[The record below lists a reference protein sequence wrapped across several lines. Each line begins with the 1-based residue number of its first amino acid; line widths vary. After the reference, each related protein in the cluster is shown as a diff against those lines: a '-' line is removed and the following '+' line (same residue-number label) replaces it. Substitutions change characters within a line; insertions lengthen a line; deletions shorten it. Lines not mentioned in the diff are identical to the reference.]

1 MIRDLDRLKWLVL
14 REFHVLPTGR
24 EAREMTD
31 TDVLWCGMMLAM
43 DAGVTV
49 TVNEKFDRARFER
62 LKEAS
67 ACGNGL

>member
-1 MIRDLDRLKWLVL
+1 MSMRDLERLKWLVL

-43 DAGVTV
+43 ERGLTV
-49 TVNEKFDRARFER
+49 AWNEKFDRSRFEE
-62 LKEAS
+62 LKEAA
-67 ACGNGL
+67 ACGNG